1 LSYAA
6 GYLYPIL
13 RRFELVAPG
22 LLRYQKYNAEQ
33 LISTVRQVY
42 RRIPTAA
49 DEPSLNGLP
58 FAASERLP

>member
-1 LSYAA
+1 VSYAA

-22 LLRYQKYNAEQ
+22 LLRSQKYNAEQ
-33 LISTVRQVY
+33 LISTVRQVPA
-42 RRIPTAA
+42 RIPTMA
-49 DEPSLNGLP
+49 DEPPVKGLP